1 LIHDDQAVV
10 MNVKAK
16 GLVILTGC
24 GHAGAI
30 NTVRHAQELTGIQ
43 KVYALIGGFHLTG
56 AVFEPL
62 IQPTVAALKD
72 INPEL
77 IVPAHCTGWKATHAL
92 ARELPQVCAKQR
104 RDEVHSLDWERA
116 RAWREVS

>member
-1 LIHDDQAVV
+1 MIHDDQAVV

-56 AVFEPL
+56 PIFEP
-62 IQPTVAALKD
+62 IVQPTVEAIKEFS
-72 INPEL
+72 PSV
-77 IVPAHCTGWKATHAL
+77 IVPQHCTGWKATHL
-92 ARELPQVCAKQR
+92 IAREFPDAFVPNSVGTTMVIGA
-104 RDEVHSLDWERA
+104 
-116 RAWREVS
+116 